1 MTEWFQTIVSVIVG
15 AFLVILVMKLFG
27 DDDDGRCG

>member
-1 MTEWFQTIVSVIVG
+1 MEVWFQTIVSVIIG

-27 DDDDGRCG
+27 DDDGRCG